1 MASKII
7 ILVIALFF
15 TTTLMAK
22 TYVIQAEGMMCQAC
36 VETVTDGFQSTNET
50 AKVNVELEKQTIT
63 VNIDKISGEQAKK
76 ILEDRGYQFISISN

>member
-1 MASKII
+1 
-7 ILVIALFF
+7 
-15 TTTLMAK
+15 MAK

-50 AKVNVELEKQTIT
+50 AKVNVDLEKQTIT
-63 VNIDKISGEQAKK
+63 VDIDKISAEQAKK